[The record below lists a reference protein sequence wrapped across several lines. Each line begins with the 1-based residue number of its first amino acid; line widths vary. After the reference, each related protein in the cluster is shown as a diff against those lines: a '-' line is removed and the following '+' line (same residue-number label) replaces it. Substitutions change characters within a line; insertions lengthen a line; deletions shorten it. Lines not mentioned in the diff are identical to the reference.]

1 MRGVTRRP
9 PRRWLG
15 RLACMAFFGVALLGC
30 AAPTQ
35 TPTTS
40 PSAPGQRIVAEVA
53 SYQLVADQ
61 PGRLL
66 VALLTGDDRWLSF
79 GGVAVSFS
87 YLGTSTQSPSPD
99 VALGDTT
106 ARFLAIPGT
115 PTGEGRPPTLTLPAD
130 GRGVYAV
137 EPVTFPRAGFW
148 QVTAHGQVADG
159 SPFEADAAFTVL
171 DAPLVISVGALAP
184 LTDNAVI
191 GDPGVAPVAIDSRA
205 AGSQPIPDPEL
216 HATSIADAIK
226 AGHPALVVFSTPV
239 YCVSRFCGPV
249 TDLVAELAA
258 EYGDRADFIH
268 VEIYRDFQSGQVNQ
282 AALDWLS
289 NASGDLREPWTFLIG
304 ADGRIAG
311 SWDTVV
317 TRGEIE
323 PLLKALP
330 PK

>member
-1 MRGVTRRP
+1 M
-9 PRRWLG
+9 
-15 RLACMAFFGVALLGC
+15 
-30 AAPTQ
+30 
-35 TPTTS
+35 
-40 PSAPGQRIVAEVA
+40 
-53 SYQLVADQ
+53 
-61 PGRLL
+61 
-66 VALLTGDDRWLSF
+66 TGDDRWLSF
-79 GGVAVSFS
+79 GVVAVSFG
-87 YLGTSTQSPSPD
+87 YLSTQTQSPSPD
-99 VALGDTT
+99 DVLGDTT

-115 PTGEGRPPTLTLPAD
+115 PTGEGLPPTLTLPAD

-137 EPVTFPRAGFW
+137 EPITFPRAGFW
-148 QVTAHGQVADG
+148 QVTAHGQLADG
-159 SPFEADAAFTVL
+159 STFDAVAAFTVL
-171 DAPLVISVGALAP
+171 DEPLVITVGTLAP
-184 LTDNAVI
+184 QTDNAVI

-205 AGSQPIPDPEL
+205 LGSQQIPDPEL
-216 HATSIADAIK
+216 HSASIADAIK
-226 AGHPALVVFSTPV
+226 AGHPALVVFATPV

-258 EYGDRADFIH
+258 EYADRADFIH

-289 NASGDLREPWTFLIG
+289 NSSGDLREPWTFLIG

-317 TRGEIE
+317 TRGEVE